1 MKRIIAAAFLACS
14 AFAVAASTDTG
25 MEGTH
30 WVQFQPQQSMG
41 ELEGCSLVFLT
52 VVRDFKY
59 KNGDY
64 NALNG
69 SIMLSGGKNN
79 LVISFKVGAK
89 DMNAG
94 TPFERPAFA
103 YIQTKNATTA
113 KSALSTFDGDP
124 GYSFYVYNANDKEPL
139 QMLMD
144 VMANS
149 GVQIGYN
156 FRVGGLDVLAP
167 LDLFVVN
174 SKLDSEMK
182 VSRQTSPDILI
193 SFGQCVETVVASVL
207 KDLK

>member
-1 MKRIIAAAFLACS
+1 MKRIIAAALLVCS
-14 AFAVAASTDTG
+14 ASAVAASTDTG

-64 NALNG
+64 IALNG
-69 SIMLSGGKNN
+69 SINLSKVKNN
-79 LVISFKVGAK
+79 FGLSFKIGAK

-113 KSALSTFDGDP
+113 KSALSTFDGEP
-124 GYSFYVYNANDKEPL
+124 GYSFYVYNATDKEPS
-139 QMLMD
+139 QVLMD
-144 VMANS
+144 VVENAK
-149 GVQIGYN
+149 VQIGYN
-156 FRVGGLDVLAP
+156 FKVGGLDVLAP

-174 SKLDSEMK
+174 SKLDSEK
-182 VSRQTSPDILI
+182 IVSRQTSPDILI
-193 SFGQCVETVVASVL
+193 SFGQCVETVVSSVL
-207 KDLK
+207 KDIK